1 MSRIFDNIELELLPN
16 ADETGLRRLSAQLK
30 AGKVRTA
37 DGNDA
42 LARVDEQGRTVTES
56 QNDILRAA
64 ACKPTTTLLPR
75 LTNLHAPVLG
85 AVAGT
90 ILINGVPSVQIFV
103 VNNRDSTYDA
113 ANKNARHIA
122 FNADDLVN
130 NARLSAGEMELSL
143 VA

>member
-1 MSRIFDNIELELLPN
+1 MPRIFDNIELELLTD

-30 AGKVRTA
+30 AGKMRTA

-75 LTNLHAPVLG
+75 LTNHQALVLG
-85 AVAGT
+85 ANTGS
-90 ILINGVPSVQIFV
+90 ILIIGLPSVQIFI
-103 VNNRDSTYDA
+103 VNNRDNT
-113 ANKNARHIA
+113 NNNARHIA
-122 FNADDLVN
+122 FHADDLVN
-130 NARLSAGEMELSL
+130 NARLSAGEMEISL

>member
-1 MSRIFDNIELELLPN
+1 MPRIFDNVELELLPN

-42 LARVDEQGRTVTES
+42 LAWVDEQGHTVTKS
-56 QNDILRAA
+56 QHDILRAA
-64 ACKPTTTLLPR
+64 ACKPTTTLRPR

-85 AVAGT
+85 AITGI
-90 ILINGVPSVQIFV
+90 ILINGVPFVQIYII
-103 VNNRDSTYDA
+103 NNRDSTYDV

-130 NARLSAGEMELSL
+130 NARLSAGEIELSL